1 MTVALDLCR
10 THAGSW
16 RMPIEQRALLACS
29 TAKEVVWLTCFC
41 NAALCEA
48 IMDCYNVFC
57 LYSSNN
63 EKIRLPEDSN
73 VLIY

>member
-48 IMDCYNVFC
+48 IMELLQC
-57 LYSSNN
+57 LLFIFF
-63 EKIRLPEDSN
+63 K
-73 VLIY
+73 